1 MSSAWLAWMAAPR
14 QRPDAAHIVGST
26 RLDLGFVHITI
37 EVHGSFDR
45 DEVTTLF
52 MYVEHRGMR
61 RLWTLCLPLRH
72 ADRQR
77 RFYEDGDFIIDL
89 ESYGRDQPTP
99 PTLAETEKES
109 EDLDGCG

>member
-1 MSSAWLAWMAAPR
+1 MAAPR

-26 RLDLGFVHITI
+26 RLDLGFVNLTI

-61 RLWTLCLPLRH
+61 RLWTLWLPLRN

-77 RFYEDGDFIIDL
+77 RFYEDGELIIDL
-89 ESYGRDQPTP
+89 ESHGRDQPTP

-109 EDLDGCG
+109 